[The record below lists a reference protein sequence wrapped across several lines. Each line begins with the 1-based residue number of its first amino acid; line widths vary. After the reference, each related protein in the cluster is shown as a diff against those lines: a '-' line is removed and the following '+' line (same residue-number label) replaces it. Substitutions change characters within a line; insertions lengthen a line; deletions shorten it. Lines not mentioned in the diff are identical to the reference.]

1 MKSRHADVEHPA
13 ILPIVPSQAALLP
26 KGLPLIERLK
36 VSLHAFSVVVR
47 MDNFCQATLKIGFRE
62 PREVQPKLI
71 EISTLFVRSG
81 HPDHHRCSVGYQ
93 TEAFLAFSYC
103 LLSTAAL
110 RDILQNTS
118 DAIDTDGTFN
128 RKVGDEYVSFAK
140 PRIRVF
146 HLVCRLLLEKKKIQF
161 LFHLYIKT
169 SLLQPLRHE
178 APHDPILRHIAAF
191 KKLTISNH
199 VAVFPVNHS
208 KQVVRA

>member
-146 HLVCRLLLEKKKIQF
+146 HLVSDDFTRKASIQF
-161 LFHLYIKT
+161 LFHLGIKN
-169 SLLQPLRHE
+169 SLVQHLRDE
-178 APHDPILRHIAAF
+178 APHDLVLRHIPVF
-191 KKLTISNH
+191 QKLTICNH
-199 VAVFPVNHS
+199 VAVFSVNDRNHL
-208 KQVVRA
+208 V